1 MLLTTEIHP
10 SRVETIVLYARVIA
24 CLLPVVV
31 PVLAPRATNAA
42 ESAEDKYSASALA
55 IRQARVKGM
64 MSDLEDKLIRL
75 ASDLQATE
83 PEQAV
88 RLVETLYAA
97 KEQRI
102 EQRMGMVTRLLNQLD
117 LDPALAGQEKIV
129 RDLQDLIAIFEDE
142 QDSFESYQDLARRL
156 DRWGK
161 KIQKLIEQE
170 ARSKSKVQPLSD
182 PEESTRDLGQQI
194 TQLRELI
201 KGQRHLKK
209 QTRASRAMGIHGLGK
224 LAQVQRDLRKKT
236 GELARDVG
244 PEQSDQDS
252 DEQDISDGERFD
264 KRDASSEAAG
274 VLHEQRAPQAL
285 RNTELQQRE
294 AERNLDKAKGKAAG
308 QNQAHALEH
317 MEHALREL
325 HKEWDR
331 LAIPPAEQLERMAK
345 AEDDRAERT
354 GELGKEMVAAA
365 GDLPKSRA
373 NGEEGGELC
382 GGSGLGQ
389 EPVQQAEQAMRLA
402 ASYMRQIDAAQAA
415 HYQQSAIDQ
424 LRTAMELVK
433 QRLAQLRQAMQEEM
447 LMALEARFSRMLARQ
462 KPLTAATL
470 QLDQDRSQRSW
481 TRAERLLC
489 STISREERQLSEIAG
504 RALEMIIED
513 GSTVVLPRI
522 VRAMHD
528 DLVTVASLMDRRQK
542 DRFTQSLQAEIEQ
555 TLEKLI
561 VAFYQA
567 LEQHQAQAAEGGP
580 VRSGGS
586 PHQQPL
592 VPESAELK
600 LLQDAQLRIYR
611 QTVSFDGVRL
621 DGNGDLD
628 PVMTRQIQRMSQ
640 EQQYLAGLAEEMI
653 EGRMSQF
660 EEVE

>member
-1 MLLTTEIHP
+1 M
-10 SRVETIVLYARVIA
+10 YARVIA
-24 CLLPVVV
+24 CILPVVV
-31 PVLAPRATNAA
+31 LVFAPRATNAV
-42 ESAEDKYSASALA
+42 ESAEDKDLASALA
-55 IRQARVKGM
+55 IRQDRVKAM
-64 MSDLEDKLIRL
+64 MSVLEEKLIRL

-88 RLVETLYAA
+88 RLVETLHAA
-97 KEQRI
+97 NEQRI
-102 EQRMGMVTRLLNQLD
+102 EHRMEMVARLLNQLD
-117 LDPALAGQEKIV
+117 LDLALAGQEKIV
-129 RDLQDLIAIFEDE
+129 RDLQDLIATFEDE
-142 QDSFESYQDLARRL
+142 QDSFESYTDLARRL

-161 KIQKLIEQE
+161 KIQKLIKQE
-170 ARSKSKVQPLSD
+170 ARDKSKVHPLSD

-201 KGQRHLKK
+201 KGQRYLKQ
-209 QTRASRAMGIHGLGK
+209 QTRATRAMGIHGLGK
-224 LAQVQRDLRKKT
+224 LAKVQRDLRQKT
-236 GELARDVG
+236 GELSRDVSFG
-244 PEQSDQDS
+244 QSDQAS
-252 DEQDISDGERFD
+252 DEQDISDGERFN
-264 KRDASSEAAG
+264 KRDASSEADS

-285 RNTELQQRE
+285 RNTERQQRE

-331 LAIPPAEQLERMAK
+331 LAIPPAEQLESMAK
-345 AEDDRAERT
+345 AEDNRAECT
-354 GELGKEMVAAA
+354 GELAKEMVAAA

-373 NGEEGGELC
+373 NGEEGAELC

-389 EPVQQAEQAMRLA
+389 EHVQQAEQAMRRA
-402 ASYMRQIDAAQAA
+402 ASHMRQNDAAQAA
-415 HYQQSAIDQ
+415 HHQQSAIDQ
-424 LRTAMELVK
+424 LRTALELVK
-433 QRLAQLRQAMQEEM
+433 HRLAQLRQAIQADM

-470 QLDQDRSQRSW
+470 QLDLDRSQRSR

-489 STISREERQLSEIAG
+489 STISREERQLSQMAG
-504 RALEMIIED
+504 HSLEMIIED

-522 VRAMHD
+522 VQAMHD
-528 DLVTVASLMDRRQK
+528 DLLTIAALMDRRQT

-561 VAFYQA
+561 VVFDQA
-567 LEQHQAQAAEGGP
+567 LEQQQAQAAQDGL
-580 VRSGGS
+580 VKSGGS

-600 LLQDAQLRIYR
+600 LLQNAQLQINR
-611 QTVSFDGVRL
+611 QTVSFDGVRR
-621 DGNGDLD
+621 DGDGDLD
-628 PVMTRQIQRMSQ
+628 PVMTRTIQRMSQ

-653 EGRMSQF
+653 KGRMSQF